1 MKRAFVRARRPEHK
15 QQRRE
20 EILAAARDLA
30 VASGVRNVSLGAVAE
45 AVGLAKSNIMRYFG
59 TREEIYL
66 ILAADEWHQWAAA
79 VTTRLEATSAGVA
92 PDEAASGGVAS
103 AGVAS
108 AGVASDGGAPDDA
121 ASDEAASA
129 GGASDEAAS
138 DDAAATVT
146 VRLDASSDHVV
157 AALAETLADRPLL
170 CDILSQTAT
179 TLEHNVS
186 IEAARTFKRTILAV
200 IADLGSQVARATGLT
215 VGEGTELVSVAT
227 AFAGILYPI
236 AHPSPTLAELYAQD
250 PVIAATCP
258 DFLPTLTRALK
269 ALAAGLPTL
278 RED

>member
-30 VASGVRNVSLGAVAE
+30 MASGVRNVSLGAVAE

-79 VTTRLEATSAGVA
+79 VTARLEA
-92 PDEAASGGVAS
+92 P
-103 AGVAS
+103 
-108 AGVASDGGAPDDA
+108 
-121 ASDEAASA
+121 
-129 GGASDEAAS
+129 S
-138 DDAAATVT
+138 DDAAAPVT
-146 VRLDASSDHVV
+146 TRLEASSDHVV

-186 IEAARTFKRTILAV
+186 VEAARTFKRAILAV
-200 IADLGSQVARATGLT
+200 IADLGSQVARTTGLT

-227 AFAGILYPI
+227 AFAGVLYPI
-236 AHPSPTLAELYAQD
+236 ANPSPTLAELYAQD

-258 DFLPTLTRALK
+258 DFLPTLSRALK

>member
-1 MKRAFVRARRPEHK
+1 MKRGFVRARRPEHK

-30 VASGVRNVSLGAVAE
+30 MASGVRNVSLGAVAE

-79 VTTRLEATSAGVA
+79 VTARL
-92 PDEAASGGVAS
+92 
-103 AGVAS
+103 
-108 AGVASDGGAPDDA
+108 DA
-121 ASDEAASA
+121 API
-129 GGASDEAAS
+129 
-138 DDAAATVT
+138 DAAATVT
-146 VRLDASSDHVV
+146 TGLGASPDHAAATVTTRFEASPDDAAAAVTTRLEASSDYVV

-186 IEAARTFKRTILAV
+186 IEAARTFKRAILAV
-200 IADLGSQVARATGLT
+200 IADLGSQVARTTGLT
-215 VGEGTELVSVAT
+215 AGEGTELVSVAT